1 METLRLI
8 ERCRNGDGLAIE
20 ALVQTY
26 QPPVFRLALSILDDP
41 QEAEEAAQD
50 IFVAVIQALDTYRGD
65 SAFTT
70 WLFSITINT
79 CRMRLR
85 KGRSRQRLMQT
96 LVSLFEWTGTF
107 GPRIEER
114 VIEDEANAAIWKA
127 VQSLD
132 EKHRLPIILH
142 YYHDLPTIEIAQIL
156 QISPGTVHSRLH
168 TARQRL
174 QAAIQAAPGPG
185 WREEFEEKGHLSSR

>member
-20 ALVQTY
+20 ALVQAY

-50 IFVAVIQALDTYRGD
+50 SFVAAIQALDTYRGD
-65 SAFTT
+65 SSFTT

-96 LVSLFEWTGTF
+96 LVSLFE
-107 GPRIEER
+107 
-114 VIEDEANAAIWKA
+114 
-127 VQSLD
+127 
-132 EKHRLPIILH
+132 
-142 YYHDLPTIEIAQIL
+142 
-156 QISPGTVHSRLH
+156 
-168 TARQRL
+168 
-174 QAAIQAAPGPG
+174 
-185 WREEFEEKGHLSSR
+185 